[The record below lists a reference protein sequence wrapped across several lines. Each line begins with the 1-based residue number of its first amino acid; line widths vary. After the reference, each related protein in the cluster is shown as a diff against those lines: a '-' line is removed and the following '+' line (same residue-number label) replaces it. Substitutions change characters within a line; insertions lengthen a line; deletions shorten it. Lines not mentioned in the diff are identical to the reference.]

1 MRVDKRGSPL
11 LACLHGGSPVQRV
24 ARFLLWGGLAVLII
38 SFTSCGVGCVAGLGT
53 VAGDPDAEE
62 VMTGALTFGVFGS
75 AISIGML
82 IVGSVLK
89 AISPKPR
96 E

>member
-1 MRVDKRGSPL
+1 M
-11 LACLHGGSPVQRV
+11 QRV
-24 ARFLLWGGLAVLII
+24 ARFLLWGGLAILII
-38 SFTSCGVGCVAGLGT
+38 SFTSCGVGFVAVLGA

-62 VMTGALTFGVFGS
+62 VTTGAMTFEVFGF

-82 IVGSVLK
+82 IVGSILK

>member
-11 LACLHGGSPVQRV
+11 LVCLHGGSPVQRV
-24 ARFLLWGGLAVLII
+24 ARFLLWGGLAILII

-62 VMTGALTFGVFGS
+62 VMTGAVAFGVFGLV
-75 AISIGML
+75 ISIGML
-82 IVGSVLK
+82 TVGSILK
-89 AISPKPR
+89 AIAPNPR